1 MDVNQVMA
9 ARMKLPFLKTESNL
23 RTDGDLDLGD
33 VQKRTSAVNTSQLF
47 VVLQQGKNII
57 ESTLSASQRQAS

>member
-9 ARMKLPFLKTESNL
+9 ARMEMLFLKTESNL
-23 RTDGDLDLGD
+23 RTFGDLDLGD
-33 VQKRTSAVNTSQLF
+33 VQKRTIAVNTSQLS